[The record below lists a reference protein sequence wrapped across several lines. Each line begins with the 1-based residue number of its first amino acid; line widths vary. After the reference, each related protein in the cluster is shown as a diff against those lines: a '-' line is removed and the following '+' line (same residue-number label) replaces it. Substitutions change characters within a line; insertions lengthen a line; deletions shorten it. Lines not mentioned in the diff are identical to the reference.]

1 MKNTVFNVA
10 FDEISGGIQKLS
22 FINDEFGMNF
32 CKSGRSMSV
41 PRGFRQELFEQS
53 ENEALSR
60 GTFSGVSATTRYC
73 FENDNI
79 VVDTVLE
86 NENAYPVYF
95 REGDIVLEM
104 PLNDAYESS
113 ETCLKERCHAH
124 VWTGLNNTY
133 ICAERMG
140 NSEYNLGILFQKGSF
155 SSYTQE
161 ECKHCTR
168 GYFSLN
174 ASPFVLKAKEKYEIK
189 YTLFAHEGGEDFF
202 AQAKKLDGYVR
213 ITSPAGYTL
222 TAGEKTEITIK
233 ANGEIKKV
241 SCKAKKSV
249 LPSRIENGK
258 AIVSFAAKNL
268 GENTLIFDVD
278 GKKCKAVFNV
288 IPEPEAFI
296 AKRINFIVNKQQC
309 KDKTSPLYGAY
320 LIYDN
325 EEGRQYFDYFI
336 LDQNANR
343 ERTGMPLTI
352 VKWLQKH
359 DNVRI
364 RKSLDLF
371 TDFLLRECVDEEN
384 GTCYGNIGKD
394 ESYLRLYNAPWVA
407 LYFCE
412 LYCLTKDVRWKD
424 LFVRIVRYYYGVG
437 GANFYP
443 NGIRFYTF
451 YRTLVENGYTAE
463 ADELYALYDKHVE
476 TIVKKG
482 IVYPPH
488 EVNFEQTIVT
498 PAVSV
503 LLDKYLIGKDEF
515 YLCEAEKH
523 LRLLRKFDGNQPH
536 YRMNTVPIRY
546 WDDYYFGKN
555 GTYGDVFPHYWSVLS
570 GYDYYLYYKATKKE
584 EWLRLARHCMLNCF
598 CNIRA
603 DGSATCAYVFPAWVK
618 NGSRLLG
625 KPVDYEQPFVLRKG
639 AFSDAFAN
647 DQDFGLYFYMKMQ
660 YDLEEIK

>member
-1 MKNTVFNVA
+1 MNNSVFNVT
-10 FDEISGGIQKLS
+10 FDEKSGGIQKLS
-22 FINDEFGMNF
+22 FIGDEYGMNF
-32 CKSGRSMSV
+32 CKDGRTMSV
-41 PRGFRQELFEQS
+41 LRGFRSESFEQS
-53 ENEALSR
+53 EDKA
-60 GTFSGVSATTRYC
+60 TAFSSFLGVAATTRYY
-73 FENDNI
+73 FEDDRF
-79 VVDTVLE
+79 VVSTVL
-86 NENAYPVYF
+86 NNTNAYPVYF

-113 ETCLKERCHAH
+113 EICLRERCHAH
-124 VWTGLNNTY
+124 IWTGFDHTY
-133 ICAERMG
+133 LCAERMG
-140 NSEYNLGILFQKGSF
+140 NSEYNLGIIFQKGSF
-155 SSYTQE
+155 SSYSQE
-161 ECKHCTR
+161 ECEHCTR

-189 YTLFAHEGGEDFF
+189 YTFFAHKGGEDFF
-202 AQAKKLDGYVR
+202 VQAKKTDGYINV
-213 ITSPAGYTL
+213 SSDVGYTL
-222 TAGEKTEITIK
+222 NAGETAEVTIETNQTIRK
-233 ANGEIKKV
+233 ASCRAKSSSLPCRVDGKKAVV
-241 SCKAKKSV
+241 SFFAKK
-249 LPSRIENGK
+249 I
-258 AIVSFAAKNL
+258 
-268 GENTLIFDVD
+268 GENELIFDID
-278 GKKCKAVFNV
+278 GKKCKATFNV
-288 IPEPEAFI
+288 VPETEALI
-296 AKRINFIVNKQQC
+296 KKRIDFIVNKQQC
-309 KDKTSPLYGAY
+309 KDKSSPLYGAY

-325 EEGRQYFDYFI
+325 EENRQYFDYFI

-343 ERTGMPLTI
+343 ERMGMSLTI

-359 DNVRI
+359 EDLRI

-371 TDFLLRECVDEEN
+371 TEFLLRECVDEEK

-412 LYCLTKDVRWKD
+412 LYRLTKNVRWKN

-451 YRTLVENGYTAE
+451 YQTLTDNGYTAE
-463 ADELYALYDKHVE
+463 AEELYALYDKHVE
-476 TIVKKG
+476 TIVRKG
-482 IVYPPH
+482 IAYPPH

-515 YLCEAEKH
+515 YLKEAEKH

-536 YRMNTVPIRY
+536 YRLNTIPIRY
-546 WDDYYFGKN
+546 WDDFYFGKN

-584 EWLRLARHCMLNCF
+584 KWLRLAEQCMKNCF

-618 NGSRLLG
+618 NGSRLTG
-625 KPVDYEQPFVLRKG
+625 KPLDYKQPFILRKG
-639 AFSDAFAN
+639 AFADAFAN

-660 YDLEEIK
+660 YDYKETK